1 VAKSRQVPFMNE
13 SNEARGREP
22 LAVSLIVAT
31 VGRTQDLNRLLESIA
46 AQSMTSLELII
57 VDQNVDDRVKN
68 LLENSAHSFLC
79 MHVRSPKGLSRARN
93 VGINLASGHILCFP
107 DDDCWY
113 PGDLLRQVVQ
123 WFDQYQDYDFL
134 CCAAQDGSGREV
146 ASRWPNHSLTIDR
159 DSVLRACASAS
170 LFMRRTALDE
180 IGGFDEG
187 MGLGASTPFQSA
199 EDSDLALRCM
209 GRGGK
214 GWFAKQLHVYHPDK
228 GAGEAGNSRALG
240 YGMGFGYLLRKHRY
254 SARTLIYH
262 VARALG
268 GLIKSIILA
277 EPDKTGFYWNSAC
290 GRLRGYLM
298 PMFDKNVA
306 R

>member
-1 VAKSRQVPFMNE
+1 MNKFLEEQV
-13 SNEARGREP
+13 
-22 LAVSLIVAT
+22 AVSLIVAT
-31 VGRTQDLNRLLESIA
+31 VGRTQELNRLLESIA
-46 AQSMTSLELII
+46 VQNLTSLELII
-57 VDQNVDDRVKN
+57 VDQNLDDRVKQ
-68 LLENSAHSFLC
+68 LLEDSSHSFLC
-79 MHVRSPKGLSRARN
+79 LHVRSPKGLSRARN
-93 VGINLASGHILCFP
+93 VGINLASGRILCFP

-113 PGDLLRQVVQ
+113 PGDLLPGVVQ
-123 WFDQYQDYDFL
+123 WFDQHQDYHFL
-134 CCAAQDGSGREV
+134 CCTAQDGSGREV
-146 ASRWPNHSLTIDR
+146 ASRWPSHSLAIDR
-159 DSVLRACASAS
+159 DTVLRACASAS
-170 LFMRRTALDE
+170 LFIRRTALDE

-214 GWFAKQLHVYHPDK
+214 GWFAKQLYVYHPDK
-228 GAGEAGNSRALG
+228 GLGEAAKSRALG

-254 SARTLIYH
+254 SRRTLIYH

-268 GLIKSIILA
+268 GLIRSIILA
-277 EPDKTGFYWNSAC
+277 EPGKTCFYWNSAY

-298 PMFDKNVA
+298 PMFTKNLA